1 MHLDA
6 YFCLVCMKILI
17 FLYTYDTVTSLFWGR
32 DMRSTSAHL
41 RTVRVLESHIEEMSQ
56 PQGNP
61 YSAWVRRFVLYLR
74 VGTVV
79 HLYRVLFESL
89 NFFGRIVWLFFLL
102 DLLFIHL

>member
-61 YSAWVRRFVLYLR
+61 YSGM
-74 VGTVV
+74 GTEVCP
-79 HLYRVLFESL
+79 LSPCGYSCTPLQSSFRKP
-89 NFFGRIVWLFFLL
+89 NFFLDGLFGCSSF
-102 DLLFIHL
+102 